1 VERFSA
7 AFPLL
12 LVALLAAMSYWLE
25 RAVQGPSAPRDGST
39 RHDPDYIVENFVVRQ
54 LGPDGIPVHRLEAK
68 RMLHYPDDD
77 STHLEQPTL
86 QRYNAGHAT
95 LRINAQRA
103 RVSSEG
109 KTVDFHEDVKA
120 VRLATPERS
129 ELTLTSDHLRVVP
142 DDDFASTDRPVT
154 IVDAN
159 TKATAVGLELDNK
172 AKTLKLMSNVRGT
185 YVKAPASAVTPKPP
199 VEAVKP
205 PAPPMKSSRTNAK
218 RKR

>member
-1 VERFSA
+1 MERFSA

-25 RAVQGPSAPRDGST
+25 RAVQGPGAPRDGST
-39 RHDPDYIVENFVVRQ
+39 RHDPDYIVQDFVVRQ
-54 LGPDGIPVHRLEAK
+54 LGPDGIAVHQLQAK

-77 STHLEQPTL
+77 TTHLEQPTL
-86 QRYNAGHAT
+86 QRYTQGAAT
-95 LRINAQRA
+95 LKISAKSAQ
-103 RVSSEG
+103 VSSEG
-109 KTVDFHEDVKA
+109 KTVDFHDDVKA

-129 ELTLTSDHLRVVP
+129 ELTLTTEYLRVVP

-172 AKTLKLMSNVRGT
+172 AKVLKLMSNVRGT
-185 YVKAPASAVTPKPP
+185 YTKAPALAEPPKPP
-199 VEAVKP
+199 VASAKP
-205 PAPPMKSSRTNAK
+205 PAPPVKSSRANAK